1 MARERSKEQEGSQSV
16 EKRQGGQTARYP
28 SWPALGP
35 FSFMRRFADEMD
47 RMWEGSGFPSWGRFI
62 PSTRIESF
70 SPQIDIFER
79 EGKLILRADLPGLNK
94 DDVKV
99 EVTDNAVII
108 DGERKYEH
116 EENAE
121 GVYRSERS
129 YGHFH
134 REIPLP
140 DGIKTESAN
149 ASFKNGVLEV
159 IVDTPQPAKNRRK
172 IEIKGEGGKPGQEA
186 A

>member
-1 MARERSKEQEGSQSV
+1 
-16 EKRQGGQTARYP
+16 
-28 SWPALGP
+28 
-35 FSFMRRFADEMD
+35 MRRFADQMD
-47 RMWEGSGFPSWGRFI
+47 RMFEGFNFPSWDRFTL
-62 PSTRIESF
+62 STF
-70 SPQIDIFER
+70 SPQIDIVER
-79 EGKLILRADLPGLNK
+79 GGKLVLRCDLPGMTK

-99 EVTDNAVII
+99 EITDEAIVI

-116 EENAE
+116 EENE
-121 GVYRSERS
+121 KGIYRSERS

-140 DGIKTESAN
+140 DGAKTENAT

-159 IVDTPQPAKNRRK
+159 TIDAPPAVKKGRP
-172 IEIKGEGGKPGQEA
+172 IEIEGETTGGKPGKTA